1 MSAEAEGSFSAT
13 DPVRLRLVLAEEQ
26 VALRGGNGIRE
37 HEMVVR
43 AMPGGTGGVEL
54 KDGKLRYEGK
64 VDLKAIKRQ
73 LDDYLRAFEEAQ
85 KTTFS
90 SKPLDLSRLHL
101 VAFVQNDQTK
111 EVYQAATIP
120 FPSGAPTTAPKSQA
134 STEKVKAALPAV
146 SKASP

>member
-1 MSAEAEGSFSAT
+1 
-13 DPVRLRLVLAEEQ
+13 LAEEQ
-26 VALRGGNGIRE
+26 VPLRGANGIRE

-85 KTTFS
+85 KTTFA

-111 EVYQAATIP
+111 EVYQAAAIP
-120 FPSGAPTTAPKSQA
+120 FPSGAAPTGAQKTQA
-134 STEKVKAALPAV
+134 STEKVAPPAV
-146 SKASP
+146 SKSSP

>member
-1 MSAEAEGSFSAT
+1 
-13 DPVRLRLVLAEEQ
+13 
-26 VALRGGNGIRE
+26 
-37 HEMVVR
+37 
-43 AMPGGTGGVEL
+43 MPGGTGGVEL

-85 KTTFS
+85 KTTFP